1 MARKIFKEIEEIP
14 ERDDDALDMLK
25 RRLVVVSVIVMIF
38 TALIIA
44 RLWFL
49 QIDHGDDYKDLA
61 FNNRVRIRQVAAPR
75 GHIID
80 RNGKEIVTNR
90 PSFNVVL
97 IREDSQ
103 NLEDVLK
110 RLAGVLHEDT
120 SDLWKRIRDAAG
132 SAPHIPI
139 ILKEDIPWDTLAYLE
154 NHNQDFSGIRI
165 EVVPVRIYH
174 YGDLASHLIGYLG
187 IINKKELAEAD
198 PEKYTGEDLIG
209 KMGLEKLREDD
220 LRGQKGSNSSE
231 VNARGFEQKLLKSED
246 PTPAKQIRLTLDVD
260 LQQTAEAMM
269 DQDEKAG
276 AVVATEVKTGR
287 VLVAVSAPKIHL
299 DDFTGGISTENWNA
313 LLDNPKHPLINKV
326 IQGQYPPGSTYKM
339 VTALAGLATGAIT
352 ESTIFNCPGHFQF
365 GNRVYMCWRHSGH
378 GAVDVRRALTESCDV
393 FFYQVGIKVGVDT
406 LADYAHMLGL
416 GQKTGVEMEHEKNGI
431 IPTRQWKLKQ
441 YKQKWQDGETVSV
454 AIGQGYDLATP
465 MQINMMT
472 ATVANG
478 GKVFLP
484 QIVES
489 VHESDGKSTDQF
501 HPKLIRELTGMG
513 RNLAIIREGLTGVVN
528 SDHGTARAA
537 KIDGITVAGKTGSAQ
552 VVKLAQ
558 YKGMKDEEIPYKY
571 RDHAW
576 FTCFAPAEDPEIAV
590 TVLVEHGLHGGSE
603 AAPVAKAVLMKYF
616 ETRLQAIAKEK
627 EDRKNVKPAAILPVP
642 AVPTVPGTVVRP

>member
-1 MARKIFKEIEEIP
+1 MARKIFEEIEEIP
-14 ERDDDALDMLK
+14 ERDDDALDVLK

-44 RLWFL
+44 RLWYL

-75 GHIID
+75 GHILD

-120 SDLWKRIRDAAG
+120 SELWKRIRDASG
-132 SAPHIPI
+132 TAPHIPI
-139 ILKEDIPWDTLAYLE
+139 VLKEDISWDTLAYLE

-165 EVVPVRIYH
+165 AVVPVRIYH

-209 KMGLEKLREDD
+209 KMGLEKLREND
-220 LRGQKGSNSSE
+220 LRGQKGSSSSE

-246 PTPAKQIRLTLDVD
+246 PTPGKEIRLTLDVD
-260 LQQTAEAMM
+260 LQQVAEAMM
-269 DQDEKAG
+269 DQEERAG
-276 AVVATEVKTGR
+276 AVVATEVNTGR
-287 VLVAVSAPKIHL
+287 VLVAASAPKIHL

-313 LLDNPKHPLINKV
+313 LLANPKHPLINKV
-326 IQGQYPPGSTYKM
+326 VQGQYPPGSTYKI
-339 VTALAGLATGAIT
+339 VTALAALATGTVT

-378 GAVDVRRALTESCDV
+378 GAVDIRRAITESCDV
-393 FFYQVGIKVGVDT
+393 YFYQVGIKMGVDT
-406 LADYAHMLGL
+406 LADFARKLGL
-416 GQKTGVEMEHEKNGI
+416 GQKTGIEMEHEKGGL
-431 IPTRQWKLKQ
+431 IPTREWKLKQ

-465 MQINMMT
+465 LQINMMT

-484 QIVES
+484 QVVEA
-489 VHESDGKSTDQF
+489 VHESDGRSTDQF

-513 RNLAIIREGLTGVVN
+513 KYMAIVREGLVGVVN
-528 SDHGTARAA
+528 GDRGTARAA
-537 KIDGITVAGKTGSAQ
+537 RIDGITVAGKTGSAQ

-558 YKGMKDEEIPYKY
+558 YKGMKEEDIPYKY

-576 FTCFAPAEDPEIAV
+576 FTCYAPAEDPEIAV

-603 AAPVAKAVLMKYF
+603 AAPIAKAILMKYF

-627 EDRKNVKPAAILPVP
+627 EDRKNAKPAAPV
-642 AVPTVPGTVVRP
+642 TPGTAARP

>member
-1 MARKIFKEIEEIP
+1 MKVPRKIFKELEEIP
-14 ERDDDALDMLK
+14 ERDEEALDILK

-38 TALIIA
+38 TALIIG

-75 GHIID
+75 GHILD

-139 ILKEDIPWDTLAYLE
+139 VLKEDIPWDILAYLE
-154 NHNQDFSGIRI
+154 NHNQDFPGIRI

-209 KMGLEKLREDD
+209 KMGLEKLREEE
-220 LRGQKGSNSSE
+220 LRGAKGSNSSE

-246 PTPAKQIRLTLDVD
+246 PTPGKEIRLTLDVD
-260 LQQTAEAMM
+260 LQQVAESMM
-269 DQDEKAG
+269 DQEDKAG

-287 VLVAVSAPKIHL
+287 VLVAASAPKIHL
-299 DDFTGGISTENWNA
+299 DDFTGGISTEKWNA

-326 IQGQYPPGSTYKM
+326 VQGQYPPGSTYKI
-339 VTALAGLATGAIT
+339 VTALAALATGTVT
-352 ESTIFNCPGHFQF
+352 ESTTFNCPGHFQF
-365 GNRVYMCWRHSGH
+365 GNRVYMCWKHSGH
-378 GAVDVRRALTESCDV
+378 GTVDIRRALTESCDV
-393 FFYQVGIKVGVDT
+393 YFYQVGLKMGVDT
-406 LADYAHMLGL
+406 LAEYAHMLEL
-416 GQKTGVEMEHEKNGI
+416 GQKTGIEMEHEKSGI

-465 MQINMMT
+465 IQINMMT
-472 ATVANG
+472 ASVANG

-484 QIVES
+484 QIVEA
-489 VHESDGKSTDQF
+489 VYGSDGKPIEQF

-513 RNLAIIREGLTGVVN
+513 RYLAIVREGLIGVVN
-528 SDHGTARAA
+528 SDHGTAKAA
-537 KIDGITVAGKTGSAQ
+537 RIDGITVAGKTGSAQ

-558 YKGMKDEEIPYKY
+558 YKGMKEEDIPYKY

-616 ETRLQAIAKEK
+616 ETRLQALAKEK
-627 EDRKNVKPAAILPVP
+627 EERKNAKPATPPVP
-642 AVPTVPGTVVRP
+642 GAGGRP

>member
-1 MARKIFKEIEEIP
+1 MARKIFEEIEEIP
-14 ERDDDALDMLK
+14 ERDDDALDVLK

-44 RLWFL
+44 RLWYL

-75 GHIID
+75 GHILD

-97 IREDSQ
+97 VREDSQ

-120 SDLWKRIRDAAG
+120 SELWKRIRDASG
-132 SAPHIPI
+132 TAPHIPI
-139 ILKEDIPWDTLAYLE
+139 VLKEDISWDTLAYLE

-165 EVVPVRIYH
+165 AVVPVRIYH

-209 KMGLEKLREDD
+209 KMGLEKLREND
-220 LRGQKGSNSSE
+220 LRGQKGSSSSE
-231 VNARGFEQKLLKSED
+231 VNARGFEQKLLKNEE
-246 PTPAKQIRLTLDVD
+246 PTPGKEIRLTLDVD
-260 LQQTAEAMM
+260 LQQVAESMM
-269 DQDEKAG
+269 DQEDRAG
-276 AVVATEVKTGR
+276 AVVATEVNTGR
-287 VLVAVSAPKIHL
+287 VLVAASAPKIHL

-313 LLDNPKHPLINKV
+313 LLANPKHPLINKV
-326 IQGQYPPGSTYKM
+326 VQGQYPPGSTYKI
-339 VTALAGLATGAIT
+339 VTALAALATGTVT

-378 GAVDVRRALTESCDV
+378 GAVDIRRAITESCDV
-393 FFYQVGIKVGVDT
+393 YFYQAGIKMGVDT
-406 LADYAHMLGL
+406 LADFARKLGL
-416 GQKTGVEMEHEKNGI
+416 GQKTGIEMEHEKSGL
-431 IPTRQWKLKQ
+431 IPTREWKLKQ

-465 MQINMMT
+465 LQINMMT

-484 QIVES
+484 QIVEA
-489 VHESDGKSTDQF
+489 VHESDGRSTDQF

-513 RNLAIIREGLTGVVN
+513 KYMAIVREGLVGVVN
-528 SDHGTARAA
+528 GDRGTARAA
-537 KIDGITVAGKTGSAQ
+537 RIDGIAVAGKTGSAQ

-558 YKGMKDEEIPYKY
+558 YKGMKEEDIPYKY

-576 FTCFAPAEDPEIAV
+576 FTCYAPADDPEIAV

-603 AAPVAKAVLMKYF
+603 AAPIAKAILMKYF
-616 ETRLQAIAKEK
+616 ETRLQAMAKEK
-627 EDRKNVKPAAILPVP
+627 EDRKNAKPAAPV
-642 AVPTVPGTVVRP
+642 TPGTAARP